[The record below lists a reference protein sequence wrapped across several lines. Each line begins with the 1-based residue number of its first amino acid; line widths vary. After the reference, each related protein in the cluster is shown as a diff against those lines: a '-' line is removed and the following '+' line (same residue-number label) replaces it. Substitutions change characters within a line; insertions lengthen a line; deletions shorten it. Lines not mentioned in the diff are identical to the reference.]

1 MFARRFED
9 NAERI
14 EAIRE
19 FVSDD
24 IAVGVDYADK
34 DNPVIKL
41 YNEGRGQALCAGK
54 CRRLCNQR
62 QWQLPHCQARGNHI
76 RANKSEMTPTD
87 RPQKP
92 RECKYHN
99 AKYCEA
105 SMYYTNGG
113 KTIVM
118 QPCRLCEPNISHCP
132 DFTPKKDKQ

>member
-41 YNEGRGQALCAGK
+41 YNEGEDKPFAQGNVGDYVINDNGNFRIVKPEEITSVLI
-54 CRRLCNQR
+54 NQ
-62 QWQLPHCQARGNHI
+62 
-76 RANKSEMTPTD
+76 K
-87 RPQKP
+87 
-92 RECKYHN
+92 
-99 AKYCEA
+99 
-105 SMYYTNGG
+105 
-113 KTIVM
+113 
-118 QPCRLCEPNISHCP
+118 
-132 DFTPKKDKQ
+132 